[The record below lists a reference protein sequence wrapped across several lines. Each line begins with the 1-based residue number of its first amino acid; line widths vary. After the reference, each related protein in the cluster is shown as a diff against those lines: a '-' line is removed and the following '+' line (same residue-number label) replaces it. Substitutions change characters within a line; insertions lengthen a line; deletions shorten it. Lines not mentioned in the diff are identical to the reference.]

1 MKRQMIRMNPA
12 IQNPEESTL
21 KAKRRRTLGT
31 VTVELAVVLPVLTVL
46 LFGIIEF
53 GLIFRDVMSLKEAAR
68 EGVRSASVGA
78 PKSEILD
85 RITDTSPLLNTEEL
99 VIEVQY
105 RTYPWTEGEWSTL
118 DDSNEYAITGDQ
130 VRVQITYPHRLM
142 TGGLFPQLVDDPDNQ
157 TITLTGRGVMRR
169 E

>member
-1 MKRQMIRMNPA
+1 
-12 IQNPEESTL
+12 
-21 KAKRRRTLGT
+21 
-31 VTVELAVVLPVLTVL
+31 
-46 LFGIIEF
+46 
-53 GLIFRDVMSLKEAAR
+53 MSLKEAAR
-68 EGVRSASVGA
+68 EGVRTASVGA
-78 PKSEILD
+78 PKSEIID

-105 RTYPWTEGEWSTL
+105 RTYPWTAGEWYAL
-118 DDSNEYAITGDQ
+118 DEDNEYAITGDQ

-157 TITLTGRGVMRR
+157 TITLTARGVMRR